1 MNPVEIE
8 IWLFAVALSGA
19 AVAGAGLSW
28 WWNLRRAKQ
37 RSVALNHL
45 TTKLTRAES
54 DAHEANVAGRR
65 YVQQIKELQDEI
77 RSVTE
82 RNAELTQSLQEAKT
96 QLQRHHANANV
107 NAAQLA
113 NFEKQFK
120 DIVGMES
127 EIATLRV
134 IASRVPDLERRL
146 AQSADPEAVIDLREQ
161 RSEVTE

>member
-1 MNPVEIE
+1 MKLVEIE
-8 IWLFAVALSGA
+8 IWLFAVAVSGA
-19 AVAGAGLSW
+19 ALAGAGLMW
-28 WWNLRRAKQ
+28 WSNLRRAK
-37 RSVALNHL
+37 RHAGALNQL
-45 TTKLTRAES
+45 TTRLTRAEG
-54 DAHEANVAGRR
+54 DAHEANVVSRR
-65 YVQQIKELQDEI
+65 SAQRVEDLQAEVQSITD
-77 RSVTE
+77 
-82 RNAELTQSLQEAKT
+82 RNSELTEALQEAKA

-146 AQSADPEAVIDLREQ
+146 AQQADDAVIDLREQ